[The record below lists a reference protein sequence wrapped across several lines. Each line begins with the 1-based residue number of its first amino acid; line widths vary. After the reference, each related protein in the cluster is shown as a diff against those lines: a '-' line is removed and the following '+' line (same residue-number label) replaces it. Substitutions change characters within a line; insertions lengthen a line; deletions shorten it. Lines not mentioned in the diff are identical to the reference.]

1 MFPACIFPYPAGL
14 FFLMLMIFRLRW
26 LLAHTGATCEGFNVF
41 FLYFPERRPVWEFPF
56 PFQRLSSSTGGPR
69 RTETPPPNSRF
80 ASPASCSI
88 PPPLSGGLAFGLPHH
103 WKPPLTS

>member
-1 MFPACIFPYPAGL
+1 MFLACIFPYPVGL

-56 PFQRLSSSTGGPR
+56 PFQRPSSSTGGPR
-69 RTETPPPNSRF
+69 RTENPPHGYRF
-80 ASPASCSI
+80 ALTAPCFT
-88 PPPLSGGLAFGLPHH
+88 PLLLLGGWAVGSPHH
-103 WKPPLTS
+103 WRPPHTA